1 MPGFVRKALEMR
13 GLMAAYRERPAY
25 QRNDYV
31 GWVVRAKQLRTK
43 EKRLQQMLE
52 ELDVGGVYMKM
63 KHPPSKRS

>member
-1 MPGFVRKALEMR
+1 MPGFVRKALERR

-52 ELDVGGVYMKM
+52 ELDAGGVFMKM